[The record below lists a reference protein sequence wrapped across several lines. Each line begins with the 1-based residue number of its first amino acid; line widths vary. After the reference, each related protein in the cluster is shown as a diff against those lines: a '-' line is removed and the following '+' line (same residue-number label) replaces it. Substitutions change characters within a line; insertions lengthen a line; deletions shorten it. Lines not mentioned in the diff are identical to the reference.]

1 MLNELY
7 AYVVPTPG
15 GIEKPGAVKNAATRV
30 FYFRIHY
37 VLLLLLRDARF
48 FLRRRFL
55 VSFFRKKKKNRT
67 TRRLPIYSL
76 RENPIR
82 VRNGNN

>member
-37 VLLLLLRDARF
+37 ALLLLLRDARF

-55 VSFFRKKKKNRT
+55 VSFFRKKKKLSYYAPPT
-67 TRRLPIYSL
+67 DIFATRKSNSSAK
-76 RENPIR
+76 RE
-82 VRNGNN
+82 